1 MYVVIFITATIVGL
15 LFYIQRQT
23 NYLNPRLRKIAS
35 GYFPKNGLSRY
46 LTYTETNITSNYL
59 QTTNNYP
66 HVNKCVSD
74 QGNVELCS
82 ETPSNQIE
90 SNIQYAKQPYVIFS

>member
-23 NYLNPRLRKIAS
+23 KYLNPRLRKIAS

-46 LTYTETNITSNYL
+46 LTYTEPNITSNYL